1 MTGRPYP
8 GHVSA
13 RLSHRS
19 NNCGCHDHCNTTECF
34 QGDVNATLA
43 FGFDSIKLDGCG
55 EEENVEL
62 WYDLFNAT
70 IEQNGGGAGML
81 VENVRAAGQ
90 MRPGMRWLPVRHS
103 PRLLTRSA
111 TTDPTSRTTTG

>member
-81 VENVRAAGQ
+81 VENVRGAGQ
-90 MRPGMRWLPVRHS
+90 RRPGMRRLPVRHS